1 MYLIAG
7 LGNPGSKYENT
18 RHNMGF
24 KTVDAIADML
34 GTEIKKAKFQGL
46 IGEAKI
52 GTEKVLL
59 LKPQTYMNL
68 SGNSIRE
75 AAMYYDIPEEKLIVI
90 YDDMDIPVESIRI
103 RKSGGPG
110 THNGMKSVVS
120 QLGTKSFPRIRVGVG
135 ADKGSGD
142 AINHVIGKV
151 SKSEIDILNRA
162 CRAAAEAAC
171 DIIRIGIDNA
181 MNKHNVKPSKETKEN
196 NDN

>member
-24 KTVDAIADML
+24 KTIDAIADML
-34 GTEIKKAKFQGL
+34 GTEVKRGKFQGL

-68 SGNSIRE
+68 SGNSVRE
-75 AAMYYDIPEEKLIVI
+75 AAMYYDIPRENLIVI
-90 YDDMDIPVESIRI
+90 YDDMDIPVTSIRI

-120 QLGTKSFPRIRVGVG
+120 QLGIKDFPRIRVGVG
-135 ADKGSGD
+135 TEKHDGD
-142 AINHVIGKV
+142 IINHVIGKV
-151 SKSEIDILNRA
+151 SGSEMALLDQS
-162 CRAAAEAAC
+162 CKAAAEAAI
-171 DIIRIGIDNA
+171 DIVKLGIDNA
-181 MNKHNVKPSKETKEN
+181 MNKHNGKQPGDK
-196 NDN
+196 